1 MCKYTALL
9 IVHNHNINKQKYPH
23 LPLVNPEV
31 TLSAAKTKIVSMAF
45 KC

>member
-9 IVHNHNINKQKYPH
+9 IVHNHNINKQKY